1 MFAGGRGHNNYSY
14 AIVLRRPVAAA
25 MDRYL
30 LPGRA
35 RSSKP
40 ARKLPQRADRTDDGQ
55 TDTVPLHK
63 SCRVLCKQRQKRD
76 PITTLLVL
84 KQRSQNESFSVRYTE
99 C

>member
-1 MFAGGRGHNNYSY
+1 MFAGGHNNYSY

-40 ARKLPQRADRTDDGQ
+40 ARKLPQRTDRTDGR
-55 TDTVPLHK
+55 TDRRT
-63 SCRVLCKQRQKRD
+63 LC
-76 PITTLLVL
+76 
-84 KQRSQNESFSVRYTE
+84 RYTDLVTYCASSARNE
-99 C
+99 ILSPLY